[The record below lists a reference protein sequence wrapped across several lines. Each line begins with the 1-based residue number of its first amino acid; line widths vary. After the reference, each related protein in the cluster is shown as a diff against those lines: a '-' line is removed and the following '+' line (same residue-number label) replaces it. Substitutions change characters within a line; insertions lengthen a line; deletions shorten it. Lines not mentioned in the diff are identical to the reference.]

1 MHVHFRKFAMLA
13 IMALSLLVVG
23 CGTATQSA
31 ASDTKTQAKAEEQAS
46 QNQGGDVDMKNARLK
61 ITVGN
66 KVLYATLED
75 NATTRALLKKM
86 PMTLTMQN
94 LYGREMCY
102 RFGAG
107 SLPTEHL
114 RSDRYEV
121 GYIVYWAPR
130 GSFVILYK
138 QNGEEFERQQIGHID
153 SGTDIFNG
161 SGDEK
166 VSFETVK

>member
-1 MHVHFRKFAMLA
+1 
-13 IMALSLLVVG
+13 MALSLLVVG

-66 KVLYATLED
+66 KILYATLED

-107 SLPTEHL
+107 SLPNTC
-114 RSDRYEV
+114 
-121 GYIVYWAPR
+121 AQTAM
-130 GSFVILYK
+130 K
-138 QNGEEFERQQIGHID
+138 
-153 SGTDIFNG
+153 
-161 SGDEK
+161 
-166 VSFETVK
+166 

>member
-66 KVLYATLED
+66 KILYA
-75 NATTRALLKKM
+75 ALLKKM

-121 GYIVYWAPR
+121 GDIVYWAPR

-166 VSFETVK
+166 VSFEIVK